1 MDRKSNQKISAYLK
15 ACAVFVVV
23 FSVFMLVLARYE
35 ISLERQRLISLVAS
49 HPELEAEIISLWEKP
64 QENRSLETMSAEE
77 MDKAV
82 HVIEDKY
89 GYRINNMMSGKIWVI
104 FWGIG
109 ILAGVMIIGFGGY
122 LKEHK
127 KRAGAVS
134 GENLKELHECLEQFR
149 KGDYE
154 AVPDYEGDSEEWMK
168 LWESMREL
176 GEYFTELRTRLQQE
190 EDSTKTLITDISHQ
204 LKTPLASLR
213 MSHELVMG
221 SQLTEEEKDEFME
234 QEEKEIEKLEMLLS
248 ELVNLSRLEAQMI
261 QIRPV
266 SASLRE
272 TITAAVGQIY
282 MKARSKHI
290 DIQVEMDGDMEI
302 CHDVKWTEEAI
313 SNVLDNAVKYSGE
326 HTRIMVRV
334 IPLIK
339 NVLIEIEDEG
349 MGLKPEEIT
358 KVYQRFYRGVEAREK
373 VKEGAGVGLYLTRMI
388 LERQGGTISAKRK
401 IEKGTIFKITL
412 PC

>member
-176 GEYFTELRTRLQQE
+176 GNT
-190 EDSTKTLITDISHQ
+190 
-204 LKTPLASLR
+204 
-213 MSHELVMG
+213 
-221 SQLTEEEKDEFME
+221 
-234 QEEKEIEKLEMLLS
+234 LLS
-248 ELVNLSRLEAQMI
+248 
-261 QIRPV
+261 
-266 SASLRE
+266 
-272 TITAAVGQIY
+272 
-282 MKARSKHI
+282 
-290 DIQVEMDGDMEI
+290 
-302 CHDVKWTEEAI
+302 
-313 SNVLDNAVKYSGE
+313 
-326 HTRIMVRV
+326 
-334 IPLIK
+334 
-339 NVLIEIEDEG
+339 
-349 MGLKPEEIT
+349 
-358 KVYQRFYRGVEAREK
+358 
-373 VKEGAGVGLYLTRMI
+373 
-388 LERQGGTISAKRK
+388 
-401 IEKGTIFKITL
+401 
-412 PC
+412 